1 MTYSPLLIVHICG
14 GIAAI
19 LSGYL
24 SLLVRKGSRLH
35 RTSGDV
41 FVVSMLFMA
50 AGGTYIALVK
60 SQSMNVLAG
69 VFTFYLV
76 TTAWLTVKR
85 KANETGLAELG
96 LLLLAL
102 ASGAGAGIL
111 GWQAATK
118 PHSPGDAPAAAYVI
132 FALVAL
138 ISVIGDT
145 RMLIRGGVSG
155 AGRLARH
162 LWRMCFAL
170 FVAAGS
176 FFLGTAGDP
185 VLRRTGLRATL
196 FTKAVRSTHLP
207 EVPVLLVLALMI
219 FWLIRMRFV
228 SAYKKSESRRPTA
241 TQKQLAL

>member
-35 RTSGDV
+35 RISGDV
-41 FVVSMLFMA
+41 FVISMLFMA
-50 AGGTYIALVK
+50 GGGAYIALVK
-60 SQSMNVLAG
+60 SQPMNVLAG

-85 KANETGLAELG
+85 KANETGLAERG
-96 LLLLAL
+96 LMLLAV
-102 ASGAGAGIL
+102 AAGAGASFL
-111 GWQAATK
+111 GWRAANVLAK
-118 PHSPGDAPAAAYVI
+118 PGHAPAAMYVV
-132 FALVAL
+132 FASIAL
-138 ISVIGDT
+138 ISVIGDS

-155 AGRLARH
+155 GQRLARH

-176 FFLGTAGDP
+176 FFLGMSTDP
-185 VLRRTGLRATL
+185 VLRRNGLRATL
-196 FTKAVRSTHLP
+196 FTEAVRQTHLP
-207 EVPVLLVLALMI
+207 AVPVFLVLALMI
-219 FWLIRMRFV
+219 FWLIRVRFA
-228 SAYKKSESRRPTA
+228 SAYKRSESRRTTA
-241 TQKQLAL
+241 AREQLA